1 MAISKKYNNWRT
13 SGNISRVSSDFDG
26 DWYALSWMPV
36 ISDGVS

>member
-1 MAISKKYNNWRT
+1 MAISKST
-13 SGNISRVSSDFDG
+13 TIGDISRVSSDFDG